1 MKAGCRLTLA
11 PLFRISDRAWRGA
24 QKHRGEA
31 RRELAGGKR
40 PTRDKACT
48 FESEPRRRENAGK
61 VVLAVC
67 LLLTACG
74 LPAEEGGALGAAGGD
89 ALAAEIGSTAQALS
103 TSAIKGHV
111 EAVTKIDGAW
121 YISGWACER
130 AQSRSINVKFYASTS
145 PSNYAASDFVR
156 TTRANLASSATVA
169 TACSSTLLLHRF
181 RIQIPG
187 TTLQLRGGRYVHVLG
202 VKATDGHAT
211 APLTGSG
218 TLQVPRLE
226 EHYPCTAASADA
238 CVFPSV
244 SASNTRAIIA
254 QSGKADTTTH
264 TLSSGNVTLGIGS
277 FGGGYINQL
286 VLPGVGDIVGT
297 TSSRFGRGGQSALR
311 DRLHKA
317 VYNPTQAG
325 FSDVAGTSV
334 RVRASS
340 QSLVVPPRR
349 LALYNGDGNYD
360 FVESTDLAPDG
371 YSPPDADQDNY
382 NDTGSQL
389 DEVSSEFDFYGSYK
403 NCRDGRTVTIP
414 CFKHYYEYRFVRTRQ
429 EVNTLRQ
436 FINGVM
442 SADGS
447 SVLDH
452 TLLAKSVTDRYG
464 PAIANTDAYDL
475 GTLISRWTLR
485 FDNAVWNPGFL
496 FYLKRDHSL
505 TRAVTRQGAR
515 SEAALL
521 NKIGRPLEAGYEKA
535 LILSTAS
542 NPTQGLA
549 LALYK
554 PGSTAN
560 AEPVVTKT
568 FDGRALQHESRR
580 TSDDMF
586 DNNATLSNV
595 ELNRNMSK
603 VGFTDLFSG
612 LLNPSKLN
620 SSSTAPP
627 DRKYELLRSE
637 VYLLV
642 GTAAQIRDAITQLIA
657 SAR

>member
-1 MKAGCRLTLA
+1 MKPPYRLSLA
-11 PLFRISDRAWRGA
+11 Y
-24 QKHRGEA
+24 
-31 RRELAGGKR
+31 
-40 PTRDKACT
+40 
-48 FESEPRRRENAGK
+48 
-61 VVLAVC
+61 C
-67 LLLTACG
+67 LLLAACG
-74 LPAEEGGALGAAGGD
+74 LPVEEGVDPAVEGVDTLGAA
-89 ALAAEIGSTAQALS
+89 IGSTAQALS

-111 EAVTKIDGAW
+111 DAVTKIDGAW

-130 AQSRSINVKFYASTS
+130 SQSRSINVQFYASTS
-145 PSNYAASDFVR
+145 PSSYAATDFVS
-156 TTRANLASSATVA
+156 TTRANLASSAAVA
-169 TACSSTLLLHRF
+169 TACSSALLYHRY
-181 RIQIPG
+181 RIKIAE

-202 VKATDGHAT
+202 VKATN
-211 APLTGSG
+211 GSAAARLVDSG
-218 TLQVPRLE
+218 SFRVPRLE
-226 EHYPCTAASADA
+226 EHYACTAASADS

-244 SASNTRAIIA
+244 SANNTLAIIA
-254 QSGKADTTTH
+254 VSGKADTTTH

-311 DRLHKA
+311 DRLHRA

-340 QSLVVPPRR
+340 QSLVLPPRR

-371 YSPPDADQDNY
+371 YSPAHTDQDNY
-382 NDTGSQL
+382 NDTGSQI
-389 DEVSSEFDFYGSYK
+389 DEVTSEFDFYGSYQ
-403 NCRDGRTVTIP
+403 NCRDGGRITIA
-414 CFKHYYEYRFVRTRQ
+414 CFKHYYEYRFVRAKQ
-429 EVNTLRQ
+429 EANTLVQ
-436 FINGVM
+436 FISGVM
-442 SADGS
+442 KADGS
-447 SVLDH
+447 SVLDR
-452 TLLAKSVTDRYG
+452 TLLARSVTDRYG

-496 FYLKRDHSL
+496 FYLKRDHTL
-505 TRAVTRQGAR
+505 TRAVARQGAR
-515 SEAALL
+515 SEADLL

-535 LILSTAS
+535 LILSTS
-542 NPTQGLA
+542 SSPTQGLA
-549 LALYK
+549 IALYK
-554 PGSTAN
+554 PGTTAN
-560 AEPVVTKT
+560 AEPIVTKT
-568 FDGRALQHESRR
+568 FDGRTLQLESRR

-595 ELNRNMSK
+595 ELTRNMSK

-620 SSSTAPP
+620 NAATTLQN
-627 DRKYELLRSE
+627 RKYELLRSE